1 MIASL
6 LNWLRSRT
14 RGFDIDNDMAGDVA
28 KKRLSILL
36 LQDRIQLP
44 PTQLEAMKQDL
55 LAVIARYV
63 EIDNS
68 NVEINFEK
76 VPDSRQMA
84 IMTNIP
90 VKRVFE
96 QDASAPS

>member
-1 MIASL
+1 MIASVMS
-6 LNWLRSRT
+6 WLRKRT
-14 RGFDIDNDMAGDVA
+14 RGFEMDGEDAGEMA

-44 PTQLEAMKQDL
+44 APQMEAMKQDL

-76 VPDSRQMA
+76 VANSRQMA
-84 IMTNIP
+84 IMTSIP
-90 VKRVFE
+90 VKKVFE
-96 QDASAPS
+96 QDQPAS